1 MALRMNTPPRQRIR
15 RFGSKVALS
24 LATLLVVVVALG
36 AAGGGAYMWYMGRHG
51 AEESTVY
58 KKADAGISPKQT
70 AASLGTSL
78 TVESVTSPVMP
89 GATATLIAK
98 TDPNA
103 KCLIEVTY
111 DQVKAVDNGLLQ
123 KTADK
128 EGSVSWTWKVAP
140 AAAEGKWPAKVTCTN
155 KKSSTIA
162 QGELVVS
169 KSSQASSSST
179 SKN

>member
-15 RFGSKVALS
+15 RFGSRVALS

-36 AAGGGAYMWYMGRHG
+36 AAGGGAYMWYMGKHG

-58 KKADAGISPKQT
+58 KQADAGAAPIRA

-78 TVESVTSPVMP
+78 AVESITSPVMP
-89 GATATLIAK
+89 GANATMIVK
-98 TDPNA
+98 TDPGA
-103 KCLIEVTY
+103 KCVVEVTY
-111 DQVKAVDNGLLQ
+111 GQTKAVDNGLIQ
-123 KTADK
+123 KIADK
-128 EGSVSWTWKVAP
+128 EGGASWTWKVAP
-140 AAAEGKWPAKVTCTN
+140 TAPEGKWPAKVTCTN

-169 KSSQASSSST
+169 KSQQTTASST

>member
-36 AAGGGAYMWYMGRHG
+36 AVGGGAYMWYMGTHG
-51 AEESTVY
+51 GKEGTVY
-58 KKADAGISPKQT
+58 KQT
-70 AASLGTSL
+70 DTPSSRQKAASLGTNL
-78 TVESVTSPVMP
+78 AVESITSPVMP
-89 GATATLIAK
+89 GANATMIVK
-98 TDPNA
+98 TDPGA
-103 KCLIEVTY
+103 KCVVEVTY
-111 DQVKAVDNGLLQ
+111 DRTKAVDGGLIQ

-128 EGSVSWTWKVAP
+128 EGNVSWTWKVVPTAP
-140 AAAEGKWPAKVTCTN
+140 EGKWPAKVTCTD

-169 KSSQASSSST
+169 KLQQPSPPT
-179 SKN
+179 SKS